1 MLDCVTLH
9 CRLKTNKRLIKL
21 LCVSKL
27 TMFFKTGAP
36 FPSRDNDL
44 LENTLLTAWL
54 ESSDMGL
61 CVLDSA
67 SCVVMLNQAACQLL
81 GIDGVAALNASWVEL
96 LAKIDQQSG
105 PVTLTTSANF
115 DDESHF
121 TRTGLTGTQH
131 LLFKYRNVQAA
142 TGEEFKLLTIT
153 DVTSILAAQL
163 QQDQHRQ
170 WQAINAGVVVSDAR
184 LTDMPI
190 VYVNAMFEAM
200 SGYTS
205 AEIVGRNCRFLQGQD
220 KDQPA
225 LADIKLAIRNQ
236 TNGYATL
243 RNYRKDGTLFMNEL
257 FISPIKDQAGVVTHF
272 LGIQHLRGHELPPVA
287 QAVHAF

>member
-1 MLDCVTLH
+1 
-9 CRLKTNKRLIKL
+9 
-21 LCVSKL
+21 
-27 TMFFKTGAP
+27 MFFKTDTAS
-36 FPSRDNDL
+36 PSRDNDL
-44 LENTLLTAWL
+44 LENKLLTAWL

-67 SCVVMLNQAACQLL
+67 GRVVMLNQATCQLL
-81 GIDGVAALNASWVEL
+81 DIEGVAALNTSWADL
-96 LAKIDQQSG
+96 LAKIDQKSG
-105 PVTLTTSANF
+105 PVALTTSANL

-142 TGEEFKLLTIT
+142 SGENFKLLSIT
-153 DVTSILAAQL
+153 DVTSLLAAQL
-163 QQDQHRQ
+163 QADQHRQ

-184 LTDMPI
+184 LPDMPI
-190 VYVNAMFEAM
+190 VYVNAMFEEM

-243 RNYRKDGTLFMNEL
+243 RNYRKDGTPFMNEP
-257 FISPIKDQAGVVTHF
+257 FISPIRDQAGEVTHF

-287 QAVHAF
+287 DAVRAL